1 MLVGLY
7 SPLPIGLCPKWRRLA
22 SKNAQLDNGAGGARS
37 RPARFFHFASPSLRG
52 GSALFAGLPGGEGEL
67 RAVAGADDELGR
79 GAELAG
85 EEGLGE
91 GRLEVVLDGAAEGA
105 RAEGLVEAL
114 VEQEVPGRFVEFDGD
129 ALGRREPVRDALELD
144 VEDLR
149 DVGALEL
156 AEDDDV
162 VEAVEE
168 LGLEDLA
175 GLGHELALEALE
187 VLLLGVGREAEA
199 AAALA
204 GAIVE
209 AIKRA
214 VPVPVTVKFRK
225 GWDSDTCVSFA
236 KVLEEHGADLL
247 TLHPRTRIQQYEGT
261 ADRSAIAAVKAAVSV
276 PVIGNGDITSGE
288 SALSMLSE
296 TGCDGLMVG
305 RGALGHPWIF
315 REIKAALKGEPYT
328 APSIP
333 ERLEIALRHA
343 ECIEAQKGAHGLIEL
358 RKHLPRY
365 LAGMRNA
372 AALRLRLNEAN
383 SIAEIRQLLLDSTK
397 NVTI

>member
-1 MLVGLY
+1 MNLFDRSEIPVLLAPMAGYTDVAFRTLCVLYGCDLTYTEMISAKGLSFGNVKTAHY
-7 SPLPIGLCPKWRRLA
+7 LQLGENESSVAVQLFGHEPELLADVAKDVSDRLGDKLCCIDLNMGCP
-22 SKNAQLDNGAGGARS
+22 AQKIVSNGD
-37 RPARFFHFASPSLRG
+37 
-52 GSALFAGLPGGEGEL
+52 GSALMRTP
-67 RAVAGADDELGR
+67 
-79 GAELAG
+79 
-85 EEGLGE
+85 
-91 GRLEVVLDGAAEGA
+91 
-105 RAEGLVEAL
+105 
-114 VEQEVPGRFVEFDGD
+114 
-129 ALGRREPVRDALELD
+129 
-144 VEDLR
+144 
-149 DVGALEL
+149 
-156 AEDDDV
+156 
-162 VEAVEE
+162 
-168 LGLEDLA
+168 
-175 GLGHELALEALE
+175 
-187 VLLLGVGREAEA
+187 
-199 AAALA
+199 ALA

-328 APSIP
+328 VPSIP